1 MKFMP
6 DKLRLRRLISQTSN
20 KTFKINGYYF
30 KSFYENPTLLDE
42 MVEDSYFQIPEYPQ
56 DWWMSLSSS
65 HFHSIISLD
74 FWFTC
79 FYIEDNVWFKCGGGE
94 SYLLSFVFTFFIC
107 LSFHLIKL
115 K

>member
-56 DWWMSLSSS
+56 D
-65 HFHSIISLD
+65 
-74 FWFTC
+74 
-79 FYIEDNVWFKCGGGE
+79 
-94 SYLLSFVFTFFIC
+94 
-107 LSFHLIKL
+107 
-115 K
+115 